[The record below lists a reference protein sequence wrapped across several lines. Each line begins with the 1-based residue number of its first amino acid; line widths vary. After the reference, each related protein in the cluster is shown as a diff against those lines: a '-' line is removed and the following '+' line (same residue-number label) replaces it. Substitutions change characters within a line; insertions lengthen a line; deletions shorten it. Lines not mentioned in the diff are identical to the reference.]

1 MTTIRHPVFR
11 AGFPEAAVLRP
22 WREPDPGLG
31 AQRKKGKG
39 PKGEGGGGGV
49 EFEEVLRDFR
59 EFGGVQG
66 RFWWVCRGFETFFLS
81 IGVKVWGDLSQRAQ

>member
-1 MTTIRHPVFR
+1 MAGAGSRPRR
-11 AGFPEAAVLRP
+11 AEEK
-22 WREPDPGLG
+22 REG
-31 AQRKKGKG
+31 AKR
-39 PKGEGGGGGV
+39 GGGRGGV

-59 EFGGVQG
+59 EFRGVQW

>member
-39 PKGEGGGGGV
+39 PKGEGGGGGLS
-49 EFEEVLRDFR
+49 LR
-59 EFGGVQG
+59 
-66 RFWWVCRGFETFFLS
+66 RF
-81 IGVKVWGDLSQRAQ
+81 